1 MKSRTFYHSQS
12 YHSNIQ
18 FTMEIDQNNQI
29 PFLDVLLIHNKE
41 TISTTVYRKVTN
53 KDIYINWKSF
63 ASNS

>member
-1 MKSRTFYHSQS
+1 
-12 YHSNIQ
+12 
-18 FTMEIDQNNQI
+18 MEIDQNNQI